1 MEVRLSRGSGGN
13 VSNVGSSGSSESGSH
28 NQSPLELQILSE
40 FRSAVKKV
48 ELPSFDGSDPGA
60 WISRAETY
68 FEIQETRPEL
78 KVRLAKICMEG
89 STVHWF
95 NLWFDSESEPSWEG
109 LKVALLR
116 RFGGAFVENP
126 FESLAELQQEG
137 TVTSYIEEFEYLT
150 SQVPKMPEQQFMAYF
165 MHGLR
170 AEIRRKVRIHK
181 PDNRVRMMEL
191 ARAIEADLLEET
203 HLKPLYKRGLGV
215 VDGSQNRT
223 LFSRGGTEYSAML
236 KSGGNLGG
244 QQRREFRHDESKNKG
259 SSVSN
264 TSTGERRFGG
274 GRDRGVRHLSYGE
287 LMERKQK
294 GLCFKCGQNFHPMH
308 QCPERQLK
316 LIIVDEEQLEG
327 GEHEVLA
334 LEMEEQPP
342 EELTCSL
349 LSSCNV
355 EKRTDFQPKTMKI
368 KGMVK
373 GVPVII
379 LIDSGASHNFVSSRV
394 VDSLGLDYGQTT
406 IAKVTLGDGNK
417 KNVQGRCNGVL
428 VELDELQ
435 IIIDS
440 YVFDVGDVDLI
451 LGVEWLATLG
461 KVTTDWKK
469 QIMEFNYEGKKIQL
483 KGEVNL
489 GRVFESL
496 FCFLNQE
503 VQEINGVM
511 WPSNIQKAKGCEG
524 EGLTDEQ
531 EGRLQRILQNFSEVF
546 LEPKGLPPKRT
557 KEHVIVLKQGAE
569 PVNVRP
575 YRYPHYQ
582 KEEIERQVDELLK
595 FGVIRP
601 STSAYSSPVILV
613 RKKDHTWRMCVDYR
627 ALNKETIP
635 DKYPIPVIEEL
646 LDELNGASYFS
657 KLDLKSGYHQIRV
670 REEDIPK
677 TAFRTH
683 NGHYEYLVIK
693 FIKDYGKI
701 AKPLTDLTRKEGFHW
716 GEQAQTAFER
726 LKKAMT
732 EAPVLRLPDFT
743 KEFVIEC
750 DAAGRGLG
758 AVIYK
763 PGPQNK
769 AADALSRSKEEV
781 ELQVLV
787 SKPEWL
793 DSSMV
798 QEEIHHDS
806 YLQGVVSDLHKDPTS
821 RPGFSIKHDI
831 LFYYGRLVISANSSW
846 IPILLHEFH
855 STPTGGHSGYY
866 RTYRRLAE
874 NVYWCGMKKRV
885 QDFVKEC
892 DICQRQKYQAQCP
905 SGLLQPLDI
914 PEQIWEDVSIDFITA
929 LPKSKGLDTI
939 LVVVDRLSKYAH
951 FLSLRHPFTAKT
963 VADLFVKEVVKLHGI
978 PKSIVSD
985 RDPLF
990 LSHFWT
996 QLFKSQGTKLRM
1008 SSSYHPETDG
1018 QTEII
1023 NKCLET
1029 YLRCFCSE
1037 QPKTWVNWK
1046 PPTLVQYVTGETKVE
1061 SVEKELI
1068 DRDEAL
1074 RQLRYHLQRAQG
1086 HIKKYADRKRSH
1098 HSYEVGD
1105 WVFLKLRPHKQ
1116 QSLAQRINPKLA
1128 ARFYGPY
1135 QIEKK
1140 IGAVAYQLKL
1150 PSHSK
1155 IHPIFHISQLK
1166 KAVGNYQETVDLPA
1180 GLEAE
1185 VFENITPEQILAV
1198 QQRQKNGVLV
1208 PYWLVK
1214 WCGKPVEEAT
1224 WEEAFTI
1231 TNQFPDV
1238 RLEDKAIVEGEG
1250 NVRPHKIASP
1260 VQLSHGPWVWK
1271 TYNRRNKKY

>member
-1 MEVRLSRGSGGN
+1 
-13 VSNVGSSGSSESGSH
+13 
-28 NQSPLELQILSE
+28 
-40 FRSAVKKV
+40 
-48 ELPSFDGSDPGA
+48 
-60 WISRAETY
+60 
-68 FEIQETRPEL
+68 
-78 KVRLAKICMEG
+78 
-89 STVHWF
+89 
-95 NLWFDSESEPSWEG
+95 
-109 LKVALLR
+109 
-116 RFGGAFVENP
+116 
-126 FESLAELQQEG
+126 
-137 TVTSYIEEFEYLT
+137 
-150 SQVPKMPEQQFMAYF
+150 
-165 MHGLR
+165 
-170 AEIRRKVRIHK
+170 
-181 PDNRVRMMEL
+181 
-191 ARAIEADLLEET
+191 
-203 HLKPLYKRGLGV
+203 
-215 VDGSQNRT
+215 
-223 LFSRGGTEYSAML
+223 ML

-417 KNVQGRCNGVL
+417 KKVQGRCNGVL

-503 VQEINGVM
+503 
-511 WPSNIQKAKGCEG
+511 
-524 EGLTDEQ
+524 

-683 NGHYEYLVIK
+683 NGHYEYLVMSFGLMNAPATFQSLMNDVFRHCLRK
-693 FIKDYGKI
+693 F
-701 AKPLTDLTRKEGFHW
+701 
-716 GEQAQTAFER
+716 
-726 LKKAMT
+726 
-732 EAPVLRLPDFT
+732 
-743 KEFVIEC
+743 
-750 DAAGRGLG
+750 
-758 AVIYK
+758 
-763 PGPQNK
+763 
-769 AADALSRSKEEV
+769 
-781 ELQVLV
+781 VLV
-787 SKPEWL
+787 L
-793 DSSMV
+793 
-798 QEEIHHDS
+798 
-806 YLQGVVSDLHKDPTS
+806 
-821 RPGFSIKHDI
+821 
-831 LFYYGRLVISANSSW
+831 
-846 IPILLHEFH
+846 
-855 STPTGGHSGYY
+855 
-866 RTYRRLAE
+866 
-874 NVYWCGMKKRV
+874 
-885 QDFVKEC
+885 
-892 DICQRQKYQAQCP
+892 
-905 SGLLQPLDI
+905 
-914 PEQIWEDVSIDFITA
+914 
-929 LPKSKGLDTI
+929 
-939 LVVVDRLSKYAH
+939 
-951 FLSLRHPFTAKT
+951 
-963 VADLFVKEVVKLHGI
+963 VKLS
-978 PKSIVSD
+978 PK
-985 RDPLF
+985 
-990 LSHFWT
+990 
-996 QLFKSQGTKLRM
+996 
-1008 SSSYHPETDG
+1008 
-1018 QTEII
+1018 
-1023 NKCLET
+1023 
-1029 YLRCFCSE
+1029 
-1037 QPKTWVNWK
+1037 
-1046 PPTLVQYVTGETKVE
+1046 
-1061 SVEKELI
+1061 
-1068 DRDEAL
+1068 
-1074 RQLRYHLQRAQG
+1074 
-1086 HIKKYADRKRSH
+1086 
-1098 HSYEVGD
+1098 
-1105 WVFLKLRPHKQ
+1105 
-1116 QSLAQRINPKLA
+1116 
-1128 ARFYGPY
+1128 
-1135 QIEKK
+1135 
-1140 IGAVAYQLKL
+1140 
-1150 PSHSK
+1150 
-1155 IHPIFHISQLK
+1155 
-1166 KAVGNYQETVDLPA
+1166 
-1180 GLEAE
+1180 
-1185 VFENITPEQILAV
+1185 
-1198 QQRQKNGVLV
+1198 
-1208 PYWLVK
+1208 
-1214 WCGKPVEEAT
+1214 
-1224 WEEAFTI
+1224 
-1231 TNQFPDV
+1231 
-1238 RLEDKAIVEGEG
+1238 
-1250 NVRPHKIASP
+1250 
-1260 VQLSHGPWVWK
+1260 
-1271 TYNRRNKKY
+1271 